1 MTENI
6 NSLNFMYYSMAKY
19 LFEIMEV
26 DITATPEI
34 SHQMILI
41 FSFGIIYSDGKK
53 KELNEAEVY
62 EIIISLQKKVMNE
75 DNDGAKL
82 LVDFVFDEIK
92 DENLTLGTYGMLFKE
107 GEKSQNNWS
116 ENNLKAL
123 SISLN
128 DAVSS
133 AEFEM
138 FGCRK
143 ISKYKDSYF
152 NSLKLPNMDQLPSPN
167 SKIQHYNNFS
177 KRFNPV
183 PYYKSL
189 WGNNY
194 GNNITEIWS
203 LNINYFKEGQ
213 HSTSS
218 LEELLLCVE
227 HSCSAGPYISND
239 SNSLAFF
246 RWIIEEIR
254 FSLVKKRHP

>member
-6 NSLNFMYYSMAKY
+6 NSLNFMYYSMTKS
-19 LFEIMEV
+19 LFEIMEI

-41 FSFGIIYSDGKK
+41 FSFGIIYSDGQKR
-53 KELNEAEVY
+53 ELNKAEVY
-62 EIIISLQKKVMNE
+62 EIIISLQKNVMN
-75 DNDGAKL
+75 DDDDGAKL

-92 DENLTLGTYGMLFKE
+92 DGNLTLGTYGMLFKE
-107 GEKSQNNWS
+107 GEKSRNNWS
-116 ENNLKAL
+116 ENNLIAL
-123 SISLN
+123 SIGLN
-128 DAVSS
+128 DAVAS

-152 NSLKLPNMDQLPSPN
+152 NSLKLPNVDQLPSTT

-183 PYYKSL
+183 PYLKSL
-189 WGNNY
+189 WGDNY
-194 GNNITEIWS
+194 GNNVAEIWS
-203 LNINYFKEGQ
+203 LNVNCFKEGQ

-218 LEELLLCVE
+218 LEELLLCIE
-227 HSCSAGPYISND
+227 YSCSIGPYIGKDND
-239 SNSLAFF
+239 SLDFF
-246 RWIIEEIR
+246 RWIIDEIR
-254 FSLVKKRHP
+254 FILVKK